1 MTIPPPSTNVNVAL
15 IVGVVVAGLILVIIV
30 MCSLFAVVEFIR
42 KGMCKTT
49 EVYTVET
56 TEYPLDEK

>member
-1 MTIPPPSTNVNVAL
+1 MLVNVAL